1 MILSLSMILAVLI
14 GFSIERASICMV
26 KAVAEIFTTRR
37 AFMLISFAKT
47 IVWIELVTI
56 PLTWLFPDVRANR
69 HMLGYSWAA
78 VTGGIVFGI
87 GAAVN
92 RACAISILS
101 RLGEGE
107 LSMLLTIAA
116 MLFGAAIAADMAG
129 LSNSTPTC
137 ES

>member
-1 MILSLSMILAVLI
+1 LH
-14 GFSIERASICMV
+14 MV

-101 RLGEGE
+101 RLVEGE